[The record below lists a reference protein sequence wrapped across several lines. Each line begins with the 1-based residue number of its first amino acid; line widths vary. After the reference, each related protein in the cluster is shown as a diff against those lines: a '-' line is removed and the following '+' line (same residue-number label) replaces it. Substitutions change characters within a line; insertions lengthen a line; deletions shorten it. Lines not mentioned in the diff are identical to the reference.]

1 MDINQ
6 ENFLSEL
13 RQKNPLAIE
22 FIVHQYGHLMK
33 KVIRQYLYDSREAF
47 EECFNDVLLAVWN
60 NPDRFDDK
68 KSEFKNWL
76 CAIAKYRAIDTLR
89 REQKRRERFVSL
101 ESEVDLDHWEQL
113 SVSNDHANDWE
124 MGMDEAGEEL
134 KKLLSCL
141 SEEDKDLFFRRYVKE
156 QPVDE
161 ISKEKNMKRSLIY
174 ARISRGKKKMKRHM
188 KCQMG
193 GAAE

>member
-13 RQKNPLAIE
+13 KQKNSLAIE
-22 FIVHQYGHLMK
+22 FIVHEYGALMK

-76 CAIAKYRAIDTLR
+76 CAIARYRAIDTLR
-89 REQKRRERFVSL
+89 RERKRKERFVSL
-101 ESEVDLDHWEQL
+101 ESEADLDHLEHTVT
-113 SVSNDHANDWE
+113 SGGCEDA
-124 MGMDEAGEEL
+124 MDEAGEEL
-134 KKLLSCL
+134 EKLLSCL

-156 QPVDE
+156 QSVDE
-161 ISKEKNMKRSLIY
+161 ISKEKHMKHSLIY
-174 ARISRGKKKMKRHM
+174 ARISRGKKKMKRYM
-188 KCQMG
+188 ECQMG
-193 GAAE
+193 GAVK

>member
-13 RQKNPLAIE
+13 KQKNPLAIE
-22 FIVHQYGHLMK
+22 FIVHEYGSLMK

-76 CAIAKYRAIDTLR
+76 CAIARYRAIDSLR
-89 REQKRRERFVSL
+89 RERKRRERFVSL
-101 ESEVDLDHWEQL
+101 EGEADLDYLEHI
-113 SVSNDHANDWE
+113 SVSDGCGDTVE
-124 MGMDEAGEEL
+124 KAGEEL

-156 QPVDE
+156 QSVDE
-161 ISKEKNMKRSLIY
+161 ISKEKHMKHSLIY

-188 KCQMG
+188 ECQMG
-193 GAAE
+193 GALK

>member
-6 ENFLSEL
+6 ENFLLEL

-22 FIVHQYGHLMK
+22 FIVRQYGPLMK
-33 KVIRQYLYDSREAF
+33 KVIRQYLYDSHEAF

-89 REQKRRERFVSL
+89 REQKRKERFVSL
-101 ESEVDLDHWEQL
+101 ENEADLDHWERL
-113 SVSNDHANDWE
+113 AVSE
-124 MGMDEAGEEL
+124 GQGEEADRSAVEL
-134 KKLLSCL
+134 EKLLGCL
-141 SEEDKDLFFRRYVKE
+141 SEEDKDLFFRRYVNE
-156 QPVDE
+156 QSVEE

-174 ARISRGKKKMKRHM
+174 ARISRGKKKIKRHM
-188 KCQMG
+188 ECRMG
-193 GAAE
+193 GEVE

>member
-6 ENFLSEL
+6 ENFLLEL

-22 FIVHQYGHLMK
+22 FIVHQYGPLMK
-33 KVIRQYLYDSREAF
+33 KVIRQYLYDSQEAF

-68 KSEFKNWL
+68 RSEFKNWL

-101 ESEVDLDHWEQL
+101 ESETDLDHWERFAAPE
-113 SVSNDHANDWE
+113 NIGED
-124 MGMDEAGEEL
+124 MDESVEEL

-156 QPVDE
+156 QSVEE

-188 KCQMG
+188 ECRMG
-193 GAAE
+193 GTVE